1 MKYFKIETSKGR
13 EVYRFNPKPN
23 VRTALGVSGTTFTSK
38 TEAKEYSKRIELA
51 YEDYL
56 RRKSGNLEV
65 GTDTVDGLI
74 HYFFTTSEFKD
85 LKPNTLEYYKKTLR
99 TAQGTGL
106 VGSQG
111 SKKPFG
117 SMLHRNITTVHA
129 DKLKQ
134 TIETEVS
141 AHRSVHCMKILRRIW
156 YVGMRHD
163 KVSGKNPFAK
173 MGLKALTPRTR
184 RWSTEQIDTFIA
196 KADELGYHGL
206 GTMALMQYHLCQRPG
221 DIRNMT
227 WDNIEGDTIRFT
239 QEKTQVQV
247 TAPLTERLKERLKEI
262 PRSEH
267 TNNIVYH
274 SSRRPD
280 ALGKVSVGVNYNR
293 RLYPKHAT
301 IVKRAAGIDK
311 TLWMSDLRRTGATE
325 MANAGC
331 TDDEMRSVTGHKTR
345 DILSIYLVLD
355 KTTSTNAMNK
365 RFG

>member
-1 MKYFKIETSKGR
+1 
-13 EVYRFNPKPN
+13 
-23 VRTALGVSGTTFTSK
+23 
-38 TEAKEYSKRIELA
+38 
-51 YEDYL
+51 
-56 RRKSGNLEV
+56 
-65 GTDTVDGLI
+65 
-74 HYFFTTSEFKD
+74 
-85 LKPNTLEYYKKTLR
+85 
-99 TAQGTGL
+99 
-106 VGSQG
+106 
-111 SKKPFG
+111 
-117 SMLHRNITTVHA
+117 
-129 DKLKQ
+129 
-134 TIETEVS
+134 
-141 AHRSVHCMKILRRIW
+141 
-156 YVGMRHD
+156 
-163 KVSGKNPFAK
+163 
-173 MGLKALTPRTR
+173 
-184 RWSTEQIDTFIA
+184 
-196 KADELGYHGL
+196 
-206 GTMALMQYHLCQRPG
+206 MALMQYHLCQRPG

-247 TAPLTERLKERLKEI
+247 TAPLTERLKERLKET

-280 ALGKVSVGVNYNR
+280 ALGKVAVGVNYNR

-301 IVKRAAGIDK
+301 IVKRAAGIDE